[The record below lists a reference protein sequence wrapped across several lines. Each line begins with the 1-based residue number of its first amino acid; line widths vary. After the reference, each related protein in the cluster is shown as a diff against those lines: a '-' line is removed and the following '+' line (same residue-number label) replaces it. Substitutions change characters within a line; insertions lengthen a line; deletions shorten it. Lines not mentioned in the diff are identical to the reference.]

1 VETHIRV
8 LKNMLKDL
16 INRLFGR
23 RDEPDLHNWEVQ
35 YGALFA
41 NMPVGVSFL
50 TRDMRYIRINP
61 YLEKMIGLRSVDIE
75 GKFCYDVVGMYKD
88 DPVRSGPDRICD
100 VCGVKTALETGK
112 PYKFTRKTRPGL
124 IVDNMGVPVY
134 SSDGQV
140 IGAAEIILDVTSRVA
155 LEERLQEYASDLER
169 SVDEKTRELRRS
181 RSFLDN
187 IIQSTGDAIFTLD
200 AEGRIKFM
208 NVSAGSVL
216 GWPAGSLL
224 DKPLSGLTG
233 MDGAESVKSAL
244 AEAER
249 TGKAVFNVRVAVE
262 SADGSKKTLLMSF
275 APLSYQDGPGL
286 FVCICKDITNEAML
300 EHEKEEFLA
309 MLTHDLKTPI
319 TSILGYSSLILNGDL
334 GDVGPDLDQ
343 AVKGVRTN
351 ANKMLGLVNNFLSA
365 GRLEEG
371 SQQSVMEQVSMGG
384 KLMEC
389 ITSMKPMFDD
399 KDLSFTA
406 DIQEGLPDISGD
418 REQLERVMYNLIS
431 NAVKFTPKG
440 GSVKARLFG
449 DGDGHILLEV
459 TDSGPGVAEGDL
471 PYLFDKY
478 FRGSGANGAAG
489 TGLGL
494 YITKNIVET
503 HNGEIE
509 LDSKEGGGTTFRVK
523 LPIYN
528 H

>member
-1 VETHIRV
+1 M
-8 LKNMLKDL
+8 LKNL

-23 RDEPDLHNWEVQ
+23 RVEPDLHDWEVQ

-61 YLEKMIGLRSVDIE
+61 YLEKKIGLRSEEIE

-88 DPVRSGPDRICD
+88 DPDRTGRDRICD

-112 PYKFTRKTRPGL
+112 PYKFTRKSRPGL
-124 IVDNMGVPVY
+124 IVDNMGVPVF

-181 RSFLDN
+181 RSFLGN

-208 NVSAGSVL
+208 NASAGPVL
-216 GWPAGSLL
+216 GWPAGALL

-233 MDGAESVKSAL
+233 LDGAERVNAAL
-244 AEAER
+244 AEAES
-249 TGKAVFNVRVAVE
+249 TGKAVFNVRAVVD
-262 SADGSKKTLLMSF
+262 SADGSKKTLLISF
-275 APLSYQDGPGL
+275 APLGYQDGPGL
-286 FVCICKDITNEAML
+286 FVCICKDITNEAVL

-334 GDVGPDLDQ
+334 GDLGPELDQ

-365 GRLEEG
+365 GRLEDG
-371 SQQSVMEQVSMGG
+371 SMQSSMERVSMGG

-389 ITSMKPMFDD
+389 LTSMKPMFDD
-399 KDLSFTA
+399 KELSYAT
-406 DIQEGLPDISGD
+406 DIQDGLPDIRGD

-431 NAVKFTPKG
+431 NAVKFSPKG
-440 GSVKARLFG
+440 GKVKARLYG

-459 TDSGPGVAEGDL
+459 TDSGRGVPEDDL
-471 PYLFDKY
+471 PFVFDKY
-478 FRGSGANGAAG
+478 FRGSGANGSAG

-494 YITKNIVET
+494 YITKSIVET

-509 LDSKEGGGTTFRVK
+509 LDSRDGDGTTFRVR
-523 LPIYN
+523 LPIDN
-528 H
+528 S